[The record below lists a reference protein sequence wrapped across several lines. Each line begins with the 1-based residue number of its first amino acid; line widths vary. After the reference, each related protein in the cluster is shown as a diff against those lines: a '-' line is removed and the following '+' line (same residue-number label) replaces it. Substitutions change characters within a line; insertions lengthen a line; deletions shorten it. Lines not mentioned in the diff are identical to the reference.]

1 MTKQSGLGDQLYV
14 AGYDLSGDTGSLGRI
29 GGGHALQE
37 VTGIDKSAFERIGLL
52 RDGGLDFTAFFN
64 PAANQAHDRLSALPT
79 ADQILTYCRG
89 TTLGNPAASMIGKQI
104 NYDPSRGA
112 DGALTIGVQALSNGF
127 GLDWGRLLTAGKRT
141 DSAAAN
147 GTAVDHTDVSTLFGW
162 QAFLHVFAFTGTS
175 CTVTLEDSADN
186 VTFAALTGGAFTA
199 ATGIT
204 SERLQ
209 GGRTATVRRYV
220 RAVTSG
226 VFTNAVFAVGFTRN
240 NVAVTF

>member
-1 MTKQSGLGDQLYV
+1 MSKQSGLGDQLYV

-52 RDGGLDFTAFFN
+52 RDGGIDYSAFFN
-64 PAANQAHDRLSALPT
+64 PSPSQAHERLSALPT

-89 TTLGNPAASMIGKQI
+89 TALGSPAASMVGKQI
-104 NYDPSRGA
+104 NYDPTRGA
-112 DGALTIGVQALSNGF
+112 DGALTVAVQALSNGF

-141 DSAAAN
+141 DSAATN

-186 VTFAALTGGAFTA
+186 VTFAPLTGGAFTA

-209 GGRTATVRRYV
+209 GGRTAEVRRYV

-226 VFTNAVFAVGFTRN
+226 TFSNAVFAVGFTRN
-240 NVAVTF
+240 DVEVTF